1 MEENIKLCFM
11 EGDPS
16 LQLDY
21 HLRGTRGTRETVAL
35 LLATLHR
42 APLFD
47 SRRRARSD
55 DTTFDVDG
63 EVSEPQSGAG
73 DSTHRTVPSVGQLAC
88 VLHSLLCAC
97 TRPLASRLCGCTGGP
112 PSISLEPG
120 VEVEAIISAYM

>member
-1 MEENIKLCFM
+1 MFYGGRSQPAARLPPAPF
-11 EGDPS
+11 G
-16 LQLDY
+16 
-21 HLRGTRGTRETVAL
+21 GTRGTRETVAL

-63 EVSEPQSGAG
+63 EVFEPQSGSG

-88 VLHSLLCAC
+88 VLHSLL
-97 TRPLASRLCGCTGGP
+97 
-112 PSISLEPG
+112 G
-120 VEVEAIISAYM
+120 V